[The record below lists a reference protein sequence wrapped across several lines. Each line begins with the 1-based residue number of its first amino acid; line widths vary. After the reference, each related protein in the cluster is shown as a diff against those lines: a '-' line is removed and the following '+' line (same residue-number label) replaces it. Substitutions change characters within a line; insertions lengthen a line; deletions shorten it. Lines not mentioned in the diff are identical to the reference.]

1 MTAHVLFVDDEE
13 PNLVVFEA
21 VCGDEFPV
29 LTASSAAAG
38 LELM

>member
-21 VCGDEFPV
+21 VCGDDFPV
-29 LTASSAAAG
+29 LTASSAADG
-38 LELM
+38 E